1 MIISL
6 YSRHVFT
13 LIQTE
18 ATMPYVEFKPV
29 RGQRYSQTG
38 LQTRSNVPITKLRR
52 LKDKSIFPNLPN
64 PTSERW
70 VVIFVYSGLRTWETM
85 IVDATF
91 CTVQRQGW
99 ARAFFLSSKRFH
111 ALRRVS
117 FHQRKALQG
126 DNPNHFFALLCPVLS
141 EFSASFQSTRT
152 RQLKEHG
159 MHNEVWSSTPKTL
172 HHEYHDYRNQQSVSR
187 TIPPLIEIL
196 CSVTWRS
203 FQQLLGY
210 ISNFHTCPFDFKII
224 EEQLWEYRCTNT
236 RDLVE
241 DHWAVSQG
249 FLKIVANSE
258 DIVKE
263 VLPAIERSHDIYSEV
278 VRGRMANGGQGDA
291 FLKAYS
297 CARRDQSSEIDM
309 EEWLTGGKFRTF
321 YDNPEMRKWLVSS

>member
-1 MIISL
+1 
-6 YSRHVFT
+6 

-70 VVIFVYSGLRTWETM
+70 VFIFVYSGLRTWETM

-126 DNPNHFFALLCPVLS
+126 DNPSHTLRY
-141 EFSASFQSTRT
+141 SFQFSPNSQLRSKALALFDK
-152 RQLKEHG
+152 LKEHG

-172 HHEYHDYRNQQSVSR
+172 HHEYHNYRNQQSVSR
-187 TIPPLIEIL
+187 TIPPLIKIL

-224 EEQLWEYRCTNT
+224 EEQLWEYRWKNT

-249 FLKIVANSE
+249 FLKIDANSE

-278 VRGRMANGGQGDA
+278 VKGRMANGG
-291 FLKAYS
+291 
-297 CARRDQSSEIDM
+297 
-309 EEWLTGGKFRTF
+309 
-321 YDNPEMRKWLVSS
+321 

>member
-29 RGQRYSQTG
+29 RGQRYSQRG
-38 LQTRSNVPITKLRR
+38 LQTRSSVPITKLRR

-70 VVIFVYSGLRTWETM
+70 VVIFVYSGLRTWETT

-152 RQLKEHG
+152 VRQAKRAWDAQRSVVLHPQNSPPRVPRPSQSTKCVPHYTSCDQDTLFGHLTVLPTAAWLHLKLSYLPFWFQDCRGAALGISMQEYQG
-159 MHNEVWSSTPKTL
+159 SSGRPL
-172 HHEYHDYRNQQSVSR
+172 GGQSRFPEDSCKFGR
-187 TIPPLIEIL
+187 YCEGGFARHREIAWYL
-196 CSVTWRS
+196 FRGGEGVNDEWRS
-203 FQQLLGY
+203 GRCVSENLFLCEKWRELG
-210 ISNFHTCPFDFKII
+210 NRH
-224 EEQLWEYRCTNT
+224 
-236 RDLVE
+236 
-241 DHWAVSQG
+241 
-249 FLKIVANSE
+249 
-258 DIVKE
+258 
-263 VLPAIERSHDIYSEV
+263 
-278 VRGRMANGGQGDA
+278 GRMIN
-291 FLKAYS
+291 
-297 CARRDQSSEIDM
+297 RRKI
-309 EEWLTGGKFRTF
+309 
-321 YDNPEMRKWLVSS
+321 